1 MVKKIDIKFIKEE
14 YKKIQNFFLK
24 GDFEKVIEKT
34 KILIKKDSSQT
45 TFYNLIGLSYKQLEN
60 YKMAEKT
67 FKSGLKVKPN
77 SPSILCN
84 LGSLYR
90 NWGKF
95 DEAKE
100 NFERA
105 LEINP
110 NDVNVLTNYA
120 NLKRDLNKID
130 DSLELYQKAFNLNEN
145 HETLLINYAG
155 AYQIAGEFEKSK
167 NILKLLH
174 KKFPNNIIAHKM
186 YSSIH
191 TYQEN
196 DEHQK
201 IMLEK
206 INNPNLNKNDEITL
220 LFSIAK
226 SFSDQKNPEK
236 SAEFF
241 TKAND
246 AKFLSFN
253 KYNFNSEIRLFNKI
267 KKMFENYEF
276 DKKITNTEPELIF
289 IVGLPRSGT
298 TLMHQIISSHSKV
311 FGGGELPILRSEFL
325 TEIEN
330 NDFTKTIL
338 ENNNDFRENLRNEIL
353 NKFKYYDQNLII
365 LDKAPLNFFWIGFI
379 KILFP
384 SAKIIHSKRNLK
396 DTALSIYKNVFDAAS
411 LTWAYDQECLVQ
423 FIEYYKQMMKF
434 WHNKLPGFIY
444 DCEYEKLVKN
454 KDNEIKE
461 LIKFCNLDW
470 EENCMDHTQNKTAIK
485 TVSISQAREPIYQSS
500 VNLNELYIKNLK
512 FLAQIKD

>member
-1 MVKKIDIKFIKEE
+1 MIKKNDIMFIKNE

-24 GDFEKVIEKT
+24 GDFEKVIQKT

-60 YKMAEKT
+60 YELAEKT
-67 FKSGLKVKPN
+67 FRSGLKIKPN

-95 DEAKE
+95 DKAKE

-105 LEINP
+105 LEINSK
-110 NDVNVLTNYA
+110 DVNVLTNYA
-120 NLKRDLNKID
+120 NLKRDLNKIEE
-130 DSLELYQKAFNLNEN
+130 SLQLYEKGFNLNNN

-174 KKFPNNIIAHKM
+174 KKFPNNIIAYKM
-186 YSSIH
+186 FSSIH
-191 TYQEN
+191 SYQEN
-196 DEHQK
+196 DGHQK

-206 INNPNLNKNDEITL
+206 INNPNLSKNDKITL

-246 AKFLSFN
+246 EKFLSFN
-253 KYNFNSEIRLFNKI
+253 KYSFDSEIKLFNKI
-267 KKMFENYEF
+267 ENIFENYKF
-276 DKKITNTEPELIF
+276 NTKKANTEPELIF

-325 TEIEN
+325 AKIESEDFIKAIIEN
-330 NDFTKTIL
+330 S
-338 ENNNDFRENLRNEIL
+338 NNFRENLRNEIL

-365 LDKAPLNFFWIGFI
+365 LDKAPLNFLWIGFI

-384 SAKIIHSKRNLK
+384 NAKIIHSKRNLK

-411 LTWAYDQECLVQ
+411 LVWAYDQKCLVQ
-423 FIEYYKQMMKF
+423 FIEYYKQVMKF
-434 WHNKLPGFIY
+434 WHTKMPGFIY

-461 LIKFCNLDW
+461 LIKFCSLDW

-512 FLAQIKD
+512 FLDQIKD